1 MHLMEAR
8 VNGSGTLVE
17 DLAFSKKK
25 RYPLHVHGRKVGI
38 DYINW

>member
-1 MHLMEAR
+1 MNLMEAR
-8 VNGSGTLVE
+8 VNGSGTLEE

-25 RYPLHVHGRKVGI
+25 SYPLHVDGRKVGI